1 MGCSVNILNVILS
14 LIFVF
19 VAIVGFDQFY
29 LDSPDCGRT
38 TDMRQRKQYIAQIK
52 KMLQPFVYV
61 EEVNLD
67 IIKVTRLVGLGL
79 TSNLFRFDSLTFF
92 SISIISFRFLIL
104 SSLFEGRLEGRRLEK
119 NV

>member
-19 VAIVGFDQFY
+19 VAIVGFDRFY

-38 TDMRQRKQYIAQIK
+38 KDMRQRKQYIAQIK

-67 IIKVTRLVGLGL
+67 IIKVTWLVGLGL
-79 TSNLFRFDSLTFF
+79 TSNLFRFDSLTYF
-92 SISIISFRFLIL
+92 FRFL
-104 SSLFEGRLEGRRLEK
+104 LFCLDSRFSPAFSKDGWK
-119 NV
+119 ADD

>member
-14 LIFVF
+14 LIYVF
-19 VAIVGFDQFY
+19 VAIVGFDRFY

-38 TDMRQRKQYIAQIK
+38 KDMRQRKQYIAQIK

-67 IIKVTRLVGLGL
+67 IIKVTWLVGLGL
-79 TSNLFRFDSLTFF
+79 TSNLFR
-92 SISIISFRFLIL
+92 LIH
-104 SSLFEGRLEGRRLEK
+104 
-119 NV
+119 